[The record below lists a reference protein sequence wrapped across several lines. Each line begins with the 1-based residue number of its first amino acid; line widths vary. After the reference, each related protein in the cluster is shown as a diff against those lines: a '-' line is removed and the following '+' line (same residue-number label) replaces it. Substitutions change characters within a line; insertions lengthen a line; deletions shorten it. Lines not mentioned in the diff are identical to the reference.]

1 MLGGSSVS
9 VVCVIFKLPHDAVDW
24 LSMKCRRRPH
34 RRSGL
39 ATLPSVGAIPYS
51 PHISVD

>member
-1 MLGGSSVS
+1 MPTIPRSDEGV
-9 VVCVIFKLPHDAVDW
+9 PQ
-24 LSMKCRRRPH
+24 RQPH